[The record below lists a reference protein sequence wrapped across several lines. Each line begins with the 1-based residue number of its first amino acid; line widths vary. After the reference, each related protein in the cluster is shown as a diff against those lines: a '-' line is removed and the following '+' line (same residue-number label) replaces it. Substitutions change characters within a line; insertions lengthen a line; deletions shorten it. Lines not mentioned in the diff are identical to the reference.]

1 MAVAI
6 MACTINII
14 TVVIEDSKGIN
25 YDHKSITRMTPHFGV
40 SLLEVSFTSVGY
52 KQGAHYSPHA
62 RFKTRNLYNIGL

>member
-14 TVVIEDSKGIN
+14 RIVIEDSRGIN
-25 YDHKSITRMTPHFGV
+25 YDHSTIMTPHFGV
-40 SLLEVSFTSVGY
+40 TLLEVSFTSVWY